1 MGEPLIECVPNFSE
15 GRDASIISKITQ
27 SISDVDGVTL
37 LDVDM
42 GSDFNR
48 TVVTMVGPPEAVLQA
63 AIDSTGVA
71 IDLIDMRKHSGEH
84 ARMGAVD
91 VVPFIPLSNSSMDL
105 CISLSER
112 YAAEVSRRFGI
123 PVFLYA
129 NSAKFSQR
137 RRLPN
142 IRKGEYEG
150 LKEKLTLEEWK
161 PDFGPSTFIPRSGV
175 TASGARQ
182 ILIAYNVNLNTG
194 DKRLANIIAG
204 KIRTSGVISKD
215 SEGNKILNSDGV
227 PIRIPGKFQS
237 LQAAGWMFDDE
248 TAQVSM
254 NLLDHTITGLH
265 HVTDAIRAEAE
276 SLGLEVTSSELV
288 GLVPLQAML
297 DAGEHYSKSP
307 ETNDENKILQNAV
320 RGLGLDVIQEFVL
333 EKSII
338 EMAIK

>member
-1 MGEPLIECVPNFSE
+1 MGEPLVECVPNFSE

-48 TVVTMVGPPEAVLQA
+48 TVVTMVGSPEAVLQA

-71 IDLIDMRKHSGEH
+71 IDLIDMRNHSGEH

-150 LKEKLTLEEWK
+150 MKEKLTLEEWK

-182 ILIAYNVNLNTG
+182 ILIAYNVNLNTD

-265 HVTDAIRAEAE
+265 HVTDAIRTEAE

-297 DAGEHYSKSP
+297 DAGEHYSKSS